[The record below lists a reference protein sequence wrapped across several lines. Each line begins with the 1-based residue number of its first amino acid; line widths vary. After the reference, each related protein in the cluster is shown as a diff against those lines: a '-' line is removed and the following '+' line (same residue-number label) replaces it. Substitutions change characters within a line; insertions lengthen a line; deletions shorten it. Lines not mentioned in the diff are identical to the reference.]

1 MGIVAAMSTP
11 PLPDRLVRTLE
22 LKTAQAQ
29 RDWHSP
35 GVSVGVVRDGSL
47 VWSHHVGSARLS
59 PPKPASDDTQFL
71 IGSVTKTFT
80 AVLVMQLRDEG
91 KLVLEAPLG
100 SWFPDSRHAAVTIR
114 QLLAHSSGLQRE
126 PVGHLWESLESPDRD
141 QLIGGLEKAERVL
154 PPHFAF
160 HYSNLA
166 YALLGQV
173 VERLDGGSWER
184 SLSRRILRP
193 LGMSHTAL
201 KPGRDHAIGY
211 QVDPFSGRA
220 TEEKPFDLK
229 AMAPLG
235 GLWSTVADLARY
247 AAVIADPDPEVLAAE
262 SVEEMCRPIIMV
274 DPEGWASGYGLGF
287 GMIRRKDRVLVGH
300 GGAMPGFLTGL
311 QVRRSDKVGAVVSAN
326 CGSKAETSVL
336 AADLVEAVLDELPTT
351 AAPWVPEAAHDDL
364 QAILGP
370 WWSEGEELRLEVRAG
385 ELWMSVPGNGRLGE
399 TRLARETARTFRAV
413 EGRER
418 GEILEVVTGK
428 RGAVEKLYF
437 ATYALTRTPL
447 AFAQLKG

>member
-1 MGIVAAMSTP
+1 MSTP

-22 LKTAQAQ
+22 RKSAQAQ

-59 PPKPASDDTQFL
+59 PARSADDDTQFL

-91 KLVLEAPLG
+91 KLVLDEALG
-100 SWFPDSRHAAVTIR
+100 TWLSGSRHAAMTIR

-126 PVGHLWESLESPDRD
+126 PVGHLWESLEPPDHD
-141 QLIGGLEKAERVL
+141 QLIAGLEKAERVL

-173 VERLDGGSWER
+173 VERLDGGSWEK

-193 LGMSHTAL
+193 LGMSHTGL
-201 KPGRDHAIGY
+201 KPGRDRASGY
-211 QVDPFSGRA
+211 HVDPFSGRA
-220 TEEKPFDLK
+220 LEEVPFDLK

-247 AAVIADPDPEVLAAE
+247 AAFIADPGPDVLATE

-287 GMIRRKDRVLVGH
+287 SMTRRKDRVFVGH
-300 GGAMPGFLTGL
+300 GGGMPGFLTGL
-311 QVRRSDKVGAVVSAN
+311 QVRRSDRVGAVVSAN
-326 CGSKAETSVL
+326 CGARAKTSTL
-336 AADLVEAVLDELPTT
+336 AVDLVEAVLDELPIT
-351 AAPWVPEAAHDDL
+351 AAPWVPEQAHDDL
-364 QAILGP
+364 TAIIGP
-370 WWSEGEELRLEVRAG
+370 WWSEGEEVRLEVRAG
-385 ELWMSVPGNGRLGE
+385 ELWMTETGAGPLDE
-399 TRLARETARTFRAV
+399 TRFTRETARTFRAV

-418 GEILEVVTGK
+418 GETLEVVTGK

-437 ATYALTRTPL
+437 ATYPLTRTPR
-447 AFAQLKG
+447 AFAEPQN

>member
-1 MGIVAAMSTP
+1 MSTP

-22 LKTAQAQ
+22 AKTAQAQ
-29 RDWHSP
+29 HDWHSP
-35 GVSVGVVRDGSL
+35 GLSVGVVRDGSL
-47 VWSHHVGSARLS
+47 VWSHHVGSARLQPAK
-59 PPKPASDDTQFL
+59 PPNDDTQFL

-91 KLVLEAPLG
+91 KLVLDEPLG
-100 SWFPDSRHAAVTIR
+100 TWLPDSRHAAVTIR

-126 PVGHLWESLESPDRD
+126 PVGHLWESLEAPDRD
-141 QLIGGLEKAERVL
+141 ALISGLEKAERVL

-173 VERLDGGSWER
+173 VEMLDGGSWEK
-184 SLSRRILRP
+184 SVTRRVLRP
-193 LGMSHTAL
+193 LGMSRTGL
-201 KPGRDHAIGY
+201 KPGRDRAIGY

-220 TEEKPFDLK
+220 TEEAPFDLK
-229 AMAPLG
+229 ATAPLG

-247 AAVIADPDPEVLAAE
+247 AAFIADPDSEVLAPD

-274 DPEGWASGYGLGF
+274 DPEAWGAGYGLGF
-287 GMIRRKDRVLVGH
+287 GMVRRRERVLVGH

-326 CGSKAETSVL
+326 CGSRAECSTL
-336 AADLVEAVLDELPTT
+336 AADLVEIVLDELPTMAT
-351 AAPWVPEAAHDDL
+351 PWVPEEAHDDL
-364 QAILGP
+364 RSILGP
-370 WWSEGEELRLEVRAG
+370 WWSEGEEVRLEVRAG
-385 ELWMSVPGNGRLGE
+385 ELWMTVPGAGRLGE
-399 TRLARETARTFRAV
+399 TRLARETPRTFRAV

-418 GEILEVVTGK
+418 GEILEVVT
-428 RGAVEKLYF
+428 
-437 ATYALTRTPL
+437 
-447 AFAQLKG
+447 